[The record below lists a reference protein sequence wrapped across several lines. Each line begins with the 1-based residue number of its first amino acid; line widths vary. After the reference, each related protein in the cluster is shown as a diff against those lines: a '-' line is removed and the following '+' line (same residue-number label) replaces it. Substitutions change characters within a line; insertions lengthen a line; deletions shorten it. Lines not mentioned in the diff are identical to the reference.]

1 MKESSSKT
9 IIIPGERT
17 RYLAEIADAVRQYH
31 QATED
36 QAEAVRRRW
45 HLLSALEE
53 LGGREPDADLDMN
66 QALTGL
72 KLALADAREQV
83 APETDELIDQ
93 YQASSLA
100 FEKDEF
106 VYQVRDR
113 EFRVPLY
120 TTSLSHSKNSQDR
133 TAWVFRSRRPV
144 PVDEKG
150 KFCRPVPLYRRCV
163 SVETGR

>member
-100 FEKDEF
+100 LKK
-106 VYQVRDR
+106 
-113 EFRVPLY
+113 
-120 TTSLSHSKNSQDR
+120 TSLF
-133 TAWVFRSRRPV
+133 TRS
-144 PVDEKG
+144 
-150 KFCRPVPLYRRCV
+150 
-163 SVETGR
+163 ETGNFGYPCIQRPCPTQKFPRSHGLGFPIQETSTGG